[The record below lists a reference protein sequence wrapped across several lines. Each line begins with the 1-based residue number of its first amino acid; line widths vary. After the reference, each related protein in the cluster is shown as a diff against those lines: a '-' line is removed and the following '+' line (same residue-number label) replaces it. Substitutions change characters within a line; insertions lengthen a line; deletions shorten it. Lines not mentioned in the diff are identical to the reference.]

1 MVESKTRPAETKQDR
16 RFGSQR
22 PHRPLETGVDL
33 SEQNIHPVEQRPG
46 NPREFRVGLKRVFF
60 KGNYL

>member
-60 KGNYL
+60 KENYL

>member
-22 PHRPLETGVDL
+22 PHKPLETGVDL
-33 SEQNIHPVEQRPG
+33 SEENIHPMEQRPG
-46 NPREFRVGLKRVFF
+46 NSCEFRVGLKLVFF